1 MKDNMCRYNK
11 YGFCKYGDKCHFRH
25 ENVVCVVKKCTVLDC
40 DKRHPV
46 TCKYYR
52 NFKRCKYLYC
62 AYKHEKESDV
72 NENDERIEMI
82 EVTLKNVEATN
93 KLTNI
98 DILAKEIDKKVENE
112 MKILRKVIEEK
123 DLELSNLSKKLD
135 ISENKSKKKF
145 EILKVKNKTVP

>member
-1 MKDNMCRYNK
+1 MKDKVCRYNK

-25 ENVVCVVKKCTVLDC
+25 ENVVCVVKKCTVIDC

-82 EVTLKNVEATN
+82 EVKLKSLEATN

-98 DILAKEIDKKVENE
+98 DTLAKEIDKKVENE
-112 MKILRKVIEEK
+112 MKILRKVIEENF
-123 DLELSNLSKKLD
+123 LA
-135 ISENKSKKKF
+135 KSWIF
-145 EILKVKNKTVP
+145 LKIKTKERLTF